1 MDIYN
6 TACDVSLIHDKL
18 ITGIHM

>member
-6 TACDVSLIHDKL
+6 TACDISLIHDKL
-18 ITGIHM
+18 ITGIHI